1 MTPRLSPN
9 SMGDESMRYA
19 LGVGHPEEI
28 EDENEDEALSR
39 TANGE
44 QLV

>member
-1 MTPRLSPN
+1 
-9 SMGDESMRYA
+9 MGDESMRYA

-28 EDENEDEALSR
+28 EDEDDDENEDEALSR

-44 QLV
+44 QFV